1 VKNLQFSPSTM
12 VALEADGSAAR
23 PLHPTLPPETPSTSL
38 IDHRLM
44 NLNTSLFRSATNQ
57 PNMASGRTPHVDP
70 YFHSPPAMRSSMNSA
85 HASHPPHAT
94 PSLHDFTTLLPSECI
109 KFDAEST
116 THHAAWHNN
125 PNSTCRQHVSSPPFF
140 STAGG
145 DLASAAIPVKPLHS
159 NPAPSRMDQK
169 PPCFPTHLPTTH
181 QFTTTTITHLTETT
195 KTTKISTTSL
205 HSPPDPSLISNGN
218 QFFHWKPDPNT
229 VCQSH
234 TQFLQPARGRC
245 MDFSTAVPPPKTP
258 LYVNG
263 SIYHDHQII
272 STDSPDSFSQSSPN
286 KGQSSNTPEPSAT
299 APRNPVP
306 IDNPTI
312 ISLAILRQEDS
323 TDSAS
328 PIEAPACLQFDGMC
342 HPSTANS
349 FRERLRQNELEFLAT
364 LAASQQMFEH
374 NLQLARTAFE
384 EQMARLKHMCTV
396 VPMPPICISE
406 QLNITSNGRHLSQPM
421 LTMNNNSATGPS
433 QLNTRSNTAAIGVPW
448 FKSSFYVF

>member
-23 PLHPTLPPETPSTSL
+23 PPHPTLPPETPSTSL
-38 IDHRLM
+38 IHHGLM

-159 NPAPSRMDQK
+159 NPAPSRMNQK

-181 QFTTTTITHLTETT
+181 QFTTTTTTHLTETT

-205 HSPPDPSLISNGN
+205 HSPPGPSLISNGN
-218 QFFHWKPDPNT
+218 QF
-229 VCQSH
+229 
-234 TQFLQPARGRC
+234 
-245 MDFSTAVPPPKTP
+245 STGNPIPT
-258 LYVNG
+258 
-263 SIYHDHQII
+263 
-272 STDSPDSFSQSSPN
+272 
-286 KGQSSNTPEPSAT
+286 PSA
-299 APRNPVP
+299 
-306 IDNPTI
+306 IPTLNSSSQHVAVAWI
-312 ISLAILRQEDS
+312 FPQRFL
-323 TDSAS
+323 
-328 PIEAPACLQFDGMC
+328 
-342 HPSTANS
+342 HP
-349 FRERLRQNELEFLAT
+349 
-364 LAASQQMFEH
+364 
-374 NLQLARTAFE
+374 
-384 EQMARLKHMCTV
+384 KPPCT
-396 VPMPPICISE
+396 
-406 QLNITSNGRHLSQPM
+406 
-421 LTMNNNSATGPS
+421 
-433 QLNTRSNTAAIGVPW
+433 
-448 FKSSFYVF
+448 